1 MRTKVAFALAAAL
14 AAIVAALAP
23 IPHGEHG
30 QAQAAVQLP
39 DLGLPG

>member
-23 IPHGEHG
+23 IPHGKTG
-30 QAQAAVQLP
+30 QAQAAVELP
-39 DLGLPG
+39 DFGLPG

>member
-14 AAIVAALAP
+14 AAMLAALAP
-23 IPHGEHG
+23 IPHGKHG

-39 DLGLPG
+39 NLGLPG